1 MTEEI
6 EEESSK
12 KSERKV
18 SIPESLKEKEEQK
31 KAETISVKE
40 IYSVIASYFPEN
52 QFDEFLLNYISNM
65 IYLDNP
71 DNESDLKAL
80 IGDYLEDK
88 IKYPENKKEEIIKK
102 IYKQLYKDKNKTTRK
117 AIIAEQLIQPI
128 KLSEISVG
136 SKNKINSINFDTN
149 ALTFQIDKL
158 YTDTV
163 VGKEEKKEY
172 VTDKNKIKEMNE
184 FMEAMKKEKM
194 MAMSDVEINH
204 ERNESHKVDINIP
217 AFTIHIGGKTLLED
231 ANLKIAYGRRY
242 VLIGRNGVGKTTLLN
257 HIARKEIDGIP
268 KHIQIVHVEQEVI
281 INDNE
286 LLNEVLSCDK
296 ERLDLLDE
304 FDSIN
309 KQLEKQKDDSE
320 IKRLT
325 KKLEKVNLK
334 LEEIGANEAENKAKF
349 ILLGLGFKEE
359 DFTKKTKDFSG
370 GWRVRISLAK
380 ALFIMPDLLLL
391 DEPTNHL
398 DMNAV
403 MWLED
408 YLINWPYTLVIVSHA
423 KDFINNIATDVIHL
437 TNQKLVYYKGNYLDF
452 ERDRAEKIK
461 SNHRL
466 HEAQVKKMAHMQEF
480 IDRFRYKAK
489 RANLV
494 QSRIKQ
500 MNKMEIVEE
509 ILQDPSCIFVFP
521 EPTKINPPVLRLDN
535 ADLGYN
541 GKVIVGKVNLNVD
554 MSSRIALVG
563 ANGSGKTTLLKG
575 LVGDITPIKGLC
587 YRHGKLRLGLFR
599 QHHVDQLD
607 LELSPLEE
615 LQKYYPDVETDK
627 IRGHLSQFGIGGNL
641 SLRPNYLLSGG
652 QKSRVALALIMLSN
666 PQILLMDEPTNHLDL
681 DAINALIV
689 ALSSYDGGLLI
700 VSHDQNFVE
709 QVCTQIYMIENGHL
723 KQFRGNFNDYR
734 KYLRAQTD
742 KNKLYKLN
750 K

>member
-6 EEESSK
+6 EEETSK

-163 VGKEEKKEY
+163 IGKEEKKEY

-231 ANLKIAYGRRY
+231 ANLKITYGRRY

-309 KQLEKQKDDSE
+309 KQLEKQKDESE

-437 TNQKLVYYKGNYLDF
+437 SNQKLVYYKGNYLDF

-461 SNHRL
+461 QNHRL

-615 LQKYYPDVETDK
+615 LQKYYPDVETEK